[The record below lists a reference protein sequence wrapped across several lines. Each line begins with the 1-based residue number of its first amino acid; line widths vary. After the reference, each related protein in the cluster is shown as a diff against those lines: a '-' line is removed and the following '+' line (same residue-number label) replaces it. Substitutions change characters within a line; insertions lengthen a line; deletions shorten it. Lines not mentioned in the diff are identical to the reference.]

1 MKGKVIFMF
10 GRKKVKGKVIGA
22 THVEGLPIQEQADL
36 VVKLTDEG
44 LTLIVAATKQEFE
57 IDLSKLTLIDYKNE
71 VEMQQ
76 IVKQSAPG
84 MIIGAATFGLL
95 GAMVGGRVKT
105 KEKKLE
111 THFVIINYHSD
122 EDKTIVLQTNDKI
135 GAGQLVDYFQKL
147 KPQSTPLKVVL

>member
-1 MKGKVIFMF
+1 MF
-10 GRKKVKGKVIGA
+10 RRKKVKGKVIGA
-22 THVEGLPIQEQADL
+22 NHVEGLPVKEEADL

-44 LTLIVAATKQEFE
+44 LTLIEAATKQEFE
-57 IDLSKLTLIDYKNE
+57 INISKLSLIDYKNE

-105 KEKKLE
+105 KHKKII
-111 THFVIINYHSD
+111 THFVIINYQSD
-122 EDKTIVLQTNDKI
+122 EEKTIVLTTNDGI
-135 GAGQLVDYFQKL
+135 GAGQLVDYFKKL
-147 KPQSTPLKVVL
+147 KPQSAPLKVVL

>member
-1 MKGKVIFMF
+1 MF
-10 GRKKVKGKVIGA
+10 GKKKVNGKVIGA
-22 THVEGLPIQEQADL
+22 TLVEGLPISEGSDL

-44 LTLIVAATKQEFE
+44 LTLIVASTKQEFE
-57 IDLSKLTLIDYKNE
+57 IDISKLTLIDNKNE
-71 VEMQQ
+71 VEMQH

-105 KEKKLE
+105 EEKKIV

-122 EDKTIVLQTNDKI
+122 EDKTIVLKTNDGI
-135 GAGQLVDYFQKL
+135 GAGQIADLFRKF

>member
-1 MKGKVIFMF
+1 MF
-10 GRKKVKGKVIGA
+10 RKKKRNGKVIGA
-22 THVEGLPIQEQADL
+22 THVEGLPIHEEANL
-36 VVKLTDEG
+36 IVKLTDNA

-57 IDLSKLTLIDYKNE
+57 INISKLTLIDCKNE

-105 KEKKLE
+105 KEKKII
-111 THFVIINYHSD
+111 THFIIINYYSD
-122 EDKTIVLQTNDKI
+122 EDKTIVLKTNDEI
-135 GAGQLVDYFQKL
+135 GAGQLVDFFKQL
-147 KPQSTPLKVVL
+147 KPQTVPLKTLL

>member
-1 MKGKVIFMF
+1 MF
-10 GRKKVKGKVIGA
+10 GKKKVNGKVIGA
-22 THVEGLPIQEQADL
+22 TLVEGLPISEGSDL

-44 LTLIVAATKQEFE
+44 LTLIVASTKQEFE
-57 IDLSKLTLIDYKNE
+57 IDISKLTLIDNKNE

-105 KEKKLE
+105 EEKKIV
-111 THFVIINYHSD
+111 THFVIINYNSS
-122 EDKTIVLQTNDKI
+122 EDKTIVLKTNDGI
-135 GAGQLVDYFQKL
+135 GAGQLVDLFRKF

>member
-1 MKGKVIFMF
+1 MF
-10 GRKKVKGKVIGA
+10 GKKKMNGKVIG
-22 THVEGLPIQEQADL
+22 TTLVEGLPLSEGSDL

-57 IDLSKLTLIDYKNE
+57 IDLSKLALIDYKNE
-71 VEMQQ
+71 VEIQQ

-105 KEKKLE
+105 KEKKIE

-122 EDKTIVLQTNDKI
+122 EDKTIVLQTNDK
-135 GAGQLVDYFQKL
+135 
-147 KPQSTPLKVVL
+147 VVL